1 MKIMKVILI
10 IFTILVV
17 LLIAIYAYYGGF
29 EKISFRI
36 ENQGGEAVVYENVT
50 GDYSQSPKV
59 SDRVYYTLLNNEKIE
74 TTKGFGIYYDNPKNV
89 AKDKLR
95 SEIGCIIENADS
107 ATLARLSEKYQV
119 KTLPQSEFVVTEFPF
134 KGKLSVL
141 IGILKVYP
149 ALDKFNK
156 EHGYIE
162 SPIIEIWDI
171 PNKKTIYRKETKKE

>member
-10 IFTILVV
+10 IFAILMV
-17 LLIAIYAYYGGF
+17 LLIVIYAYYGGF
-29 EKISFRI
+29 KKISFRI
-36 ENQGGEAVVYENVT
+36 ENQGGEVVVYENIT

-59 SDRVYYTLLNNEKIE
+59 SDRVYYTLLNDEKIE
-74 TTKGFGIYYDNPKNV
+74 TTKGFGIYYDNPKIV

-95 SEIGCIIENADS
+95 SEIGCIVENVDS
-107 ATLARLSEKYQV
+107 ATLARLAEKYQV

-141 IGILKVYP
+141 FGVLKVYP

-156 EHGYIE
+156 QHGYIE
-162 SPIIEIWDI
+162 SPITEIWDI